1 MGVTDMNQVP
11 DTIADEMVEKLFAD
25 SNPSQWESILYPA
38 CGEGALIDAVNRYC
52 DEKGMLAEPPQG
64 TAVDIDQERLVDLE
78 KRFEDDLETLPADFL
93 TRDVPLEE
101 LFDYVIC
108 NPPSVSWSEL
118 SQEEQRAYAANF
130 DRIVPADE
138 TIDQDILFLEQ
149 AIRHLEP
156 DGRAVFITSADLTDS
171 AGAASFRDH
180 HYYRF
185 EDVET
190 YPAGSHQ
197 ALDGE
202 YVVTVVARG
211 TDEEAVQPFRYDATD
226 YEAMLADRVETDRP
240 FVATAIM
247 TESPEGFPPNMAISD
262 VFFELMANDYEAGPV
277 YTDSEA
283 KTSVQGFVS
292 RESIR
297 SNEGDTVADQIM
309 PLDDASLLTPST
321 HLSTVIDRLAERR
334 FQFVGHPGDV
344 EGIITRF
351 DLNREPVYLH
361 LFDCFSDFEI
371 GLRQLIRREAP
382 EWDRETDVH
391 ISSRPAERLY
401 ADRLACGKLG
411 SLIDIVVSLDLQ
423 RGIRAD
429 LAGYETTLEDLKI
442 LRDAVAHYNPI
453 IHTMGSDRTADSVKR
468 GARQLRRE
476 YRFLNE
482 CTDGLAE

>member
-1 MGVTDMNQVP
+1 MGETEMNQMP
-11 DTIADEMVEKLFAD
+11 EAIADAMVEKLFAEG
-25 SNPSQWESILYPA
+25 NPKQWDSILYPA
-38 CGEGALIDAVNRYC
+38 CGEGALVDAVHRYC
-52 DEKGMLAEPPQG
+52 DEQGRLAKPPDG
-64 TAVDIDQERLVDLE
+64 TAVDIDQEHLVELE
-78 KRFEDDLETLPADFL
+78 EGFEDDLTTVAADFL
-93 TRDVPLEE
+93 TRDVQLEE
-101 LFDYVIC
+101 SFDYVIC
-108 NPPSVSWSEL
+108 DPPSVSWSDL
-118 SQEEQRAYAANF
+118 SEEDQRAYAANF

-149 AIRHLEP
+149 AIRHLQP

-171 AGAASFRDH
+171 AGAASFRDF

-190 YPAGSHQ
+190 YPAESHRN
-197 ALDGE
+197 LDDE
-202 YVVTVVARG
+202 YVVTVVAKG
-211 TDEEAVQPFRYDATD
+211 TDEEAVQPFRYEATD

-247 TESPEGFPPNMAISD
+247 TESPKGFPPDVAISD

-277 YTDSEA
+277 YTDPGSQ
-283 KTSVQGFVS
+283 TGVQGFVS

-309 PLDDASLLTPST
+309 PLDDSSLLTPST
-321 HLSTVIDRLAERR
+321 HLSTVIDRLAEHR
-334 FQFVGHPGDV
+334 FQFVGDSGDV

-371 GLRQLIRREAP
+371 GLRKLIRREAP
-382 EWDRETDVH
+382 EWDSKTDVH

-411 SLIDIVVSLDLQ
+411 SLIDIVVSLDLE
-423 RGIRAD
+423 RKIRAD
-429 LAGYETTLEDLKI
+429 LAGYTTDLEDLKT

-476 YRFLNE
+476 YQFLNE
-482 CTDGLAE
+482 CTDGLAD